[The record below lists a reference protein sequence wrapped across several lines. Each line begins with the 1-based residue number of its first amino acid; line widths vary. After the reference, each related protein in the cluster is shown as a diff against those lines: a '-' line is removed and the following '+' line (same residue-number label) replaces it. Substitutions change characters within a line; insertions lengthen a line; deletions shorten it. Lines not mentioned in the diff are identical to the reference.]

1 MKFKILLSLFVLFCL
16 HANAQTISIVGTGVN
31 GWPPN
36 QIGAEITLATTD
48 NISYTIE
55 NVLISDGEVKFRQD
69 FDWALNW
76 GGSTFPNGHGILNS
90 ASDAIPTKAGI
101 YDVTFNRVNATY
113 TFIGTPFPAI
123 GIWGP
128 AVDSQNGY
136 VGNDKKMQ
144 TTDGVI
150 YTLAD
155 FYFSSGQAY
164 FRQDNNSALV
174 FGSVSFPTGVA
185 QPSGPSIA
193 VTGGEWLVT
202 FNRNT
207 GEYSFAYPSIG
218 ILGSAL
224 GGFGVE
230 DTDLTTTD
238 GFNYSI
244 KNLLTINGELK
255 FRKNNSW
262 ATNWG
267 SFSFPSGIGT
277 QDGKNIPVPGGV
289 YDVTFERTSG
299 NYQFVNS
306 LSTTS
311 HSIQNIK
318 VYPNPSSNEWN
329 FSHDNTIDAIS
340 LYDISGKLIEVVTPS
355 SRQFSLKNNLL
366 SKGIYFAKINSG
378 LDFSIVKLVK
388 N

>member
-1 MKFKILLSLFVLFCL
+1 
-16 HANAQTISIVGTGVN
+16 
-31 GWPPN
+31 
-36 QIGAEITLATTD
+36 
-48 NISYTIE
+48 
-55 NVLISDGEVKFRQD
+55 
-69 FDWALNW
+69 
-76 GGSTFPNGHGILNS
+76 
-90 ASDAIPTKAGI
+90 
-101 YDVTFNRVNATY
+101 
-113 TFIGTPFPAI
+113 
-123 GIWGP
+123 
-128 AVDSQNGY
+128 
-136 VGNDKKMQ
+136 
-144 TTDGVI
+144 VI

>member
-1 MKFKILLSLFVLFCL
+1 M
-16 HANAQTISIVGTGVN
+16 
-31 GWPPN
+31 
-36 QIGAEITLATTD
+36 QI
-48 NISYTIE
+48 
-55 NVLISDGEVKFRQD
+55 
-69 FDWALNW
+69 
-76 GGSTFPNGHGILNS
+76 
-90 ASDAIPTKAGI
+90 
-101 YDVTFNRVNATY
+101 
-113 TFIGTPFPAI
+113 
-123 GIWGP
+123 
-128 AVDSQNGY
+128 
-136 VGNDKKMQ
+136 
-144 TTDGVI
+144 TDGVI

-164 FRQDNNSALV
+164 FRQDNNSTLV
-174 FGSVSFPTGVA
+174 FGSVSFPTGTA

-193 VTGGEWLVT
+193 VTGGEWFVT

-230 DTDLTTTD
+230 DTDLATTD

-262 ATNWG
+262 STNWG
-267 SFSFPSGIGT
+267 SLSFPSGTGT

-289 YDVTFERTSG
+289 YNVTFERTSG

-311 HSIQNIK
+311 YSIQNIK

-329 FSHDNTIDAIS
+329 FSHDNILDTIS
-340 LYDISGKLIEVVTPS
+340 LFDFSGKLLEVVIPS
-355 SRQFSLKNNLL
+355 SKQFSLKNSLL

-378 LDFSIVKLVK
+378 FDFSIVKLVK